1 MSKAKKTYF
10 LLFSSLHPQNILG
23 FTLKG
28 PWTMQQVLPAMPKGS
43 FVKFDEEWLTVT
55 ANGVDQSHA
64 DYKNSLYVYANFL
77 PWWLVWELERRCRWT
92 RLRMARP
99 QPRLWLQPPL
109 LHPFHK
115 SPRVLCVSVK
125 GLVTERIF
133 IQGGRKK
140 WNIKGMNHRRKIGE
154 NQLTPRVSWGG
165 HYSHSF
171 IPSSNSS
178 L

>member
-28 PWTMQQVLPAMPKGS
+28 PWTMQH
-43 FVKFDEEWLTVT
+43 
-55 ANGVDQSHA
+55 NA

-92 RLRMARP
+92 RLRMAQP

-109 LHPFHK
+109 PHPCRK

-125 GLVTERIF
+125 GLVTGHIF

-140 WNIKGMNHRRKIGE
+140 WNIKGMNYRRKIGE

-171 IPSSNSS
+171 IPSSNSP